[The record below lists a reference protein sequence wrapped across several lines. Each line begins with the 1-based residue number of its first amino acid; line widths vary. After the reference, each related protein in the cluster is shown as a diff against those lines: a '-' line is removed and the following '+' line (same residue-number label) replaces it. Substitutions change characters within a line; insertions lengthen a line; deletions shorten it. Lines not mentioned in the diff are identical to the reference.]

1 MTHYLLRVYSDA
13 GYFPEKSV
21 QSLMRRRVER
31 RALRLEDEGFRTK
44 LLAVPLTVR
53 GQALVVPRSR

>member
-21 QSLMRRRVER
+21 QSLVRCRDER

-44 LLAVPLTVR
+44 LLAVSSTVR
-53 GQALVVPRSR
+53 GQARVVPRSR

>member
-21 QSLMRRRVER
+21 QSLVRCRVER
-31 RALRLEDEGFRTK
+31 RALRLEGEGFRTK
-44 LLAVPLTVR
+44 LLAVSSTVR
-53 GQALVVPRSR
+53 GQARVVPRSR